1 VAGIRDPGSGGSRPA
16 HDSCSPTGTVVAFD
30 FGEKRI
36 GVAVGAVEVGIAHP
50 LTTIEAED
58 SRRRF
63 SAIAAIIEEWR
74 PSMLVV
80 GVPFHGEDEKHE
92 LERLSRRFARRLEG
106 RFGIATRLV
115 DERLSSHAAEAALRE
130 QGVRRKKLKSGLDEA
145 AAQRILQSYL
155 DALRTQRAAGTAR
168 ELW

>member
-1 VAGIRDPGSGGSRPA
+1 MAGIHDPGAGGTRTSHDKSDPA
-16 HDSCSPTGTVVAFD
+16 GTVVAFD

-36 GVAVGAVEVGIAHP
+36 GVAVGDVEVGIAHP
-50 LTTIEAED
+50 LATIEAED
-58 SRRRF
+58 SRSRF

-80 GVPFHGEDEKHE
+80 GVPFHGKDAKHE
-92 LERLSRRFARRLEG
+92 LERLARRFSRRLEG

-115 DERLSSHAAEAALRE
+115 DERLTSHAAEAALRE
-130 QGVRRKKLKSGLDEA
+130 QGLRRRKIKAALDEA
-145 AAQRILQSYL
+145 AAQHILQAYFE
-155 DALRTQRAAGTAR
+155 ALRTQRAAGTAH